1 LASQNLNQAI
11 EYLKAGRVVDARHM
25 LSQIVK
31 AEPRNVNAWMWYVE
45 TFSSTEKKI
54 EALEN
59 CVLHNPEDKLAIK
72 ALTTLRGKF
81 PNSTQQVAEQP
92 IPAEPPSK
100 PEKESPSVVYVE
112 PKRKRLSRKMRL
124 AIVICIVEVF
134 LMYVIGVLLTIRTK
148 PNRNILAV
156 GELAVVE
163 EVNVAIQKPMELDGK
178 RKSGVYV
185 LRAVTANRYPE
196 LLARKY
202 RPADQVFGMIE
213 NNLPWWGITGQ
224 FYYGPGERS
233 IEGPSEESRFLT
245 NPYMLVAAD
254 PVYTWNGRVTENQVL
269 QDGFQFLCDPP
280 RRLLW
285 YPQESQAY
293 LTYSAQCASKLGY
306 RQIDLIAYNARDLN
320 LKYIYV
326 SYADSLNVTKQEI
339 PESAIEIPHYIHQ
352 GDSCGYPKGCN
363 NLSPAT
369 PELDGLL
376 ITGFPA
382 QIVIWLWEEKPN
394 SVDQEPDMVYVIRFE

>member
-1 LASQNLNQAI
+1 LISYNLHQAI
-11 EYLKAGRVVDARHM
+11 EYLKAGRVNDARRM

-31 AEPRNVNAWMWYVE
+31 TEPTNVNAWMWYVE
-45 TFSSTEKKI
+45 TLSSPEKKI
-54 EALEN
+54 EALET

-72 ALTTLRGKF
+72 ALTAIRGKF
-81 PNSTQQVAEQP
+81 PAPVPQLVEQP
-92 IPAEPPSK
+92 VQAEPLQK
-100 PEKESPSVVYVE
+100 PAKLIYPDEVDQ
-112 PKRKRLSRKMRL
+112 PKRKGLSKKMRL
-124 AIVICIVEVF
+124 AIVICVVEVIV
-134 LMYVIGVLLTIRTK
+134 MYVVGVLLTIRTR
-148 PNRNILAV
+148 PNRNLLAV

-185 LRAVTANRYPE
+185 FRAVTANRYPE

-202 RPADQVFGMIE
+202 RPADQVFGKIE
-213 NNLPWWGITGQ
+213 NNLPWWGIPGQ
-224 FYYGPGERS
+224 FFYGSGDRS
-233 IEGPSEESRFLT
+233 IDGPSEESRFLS

-254 PVYTWNGRVTENQVL
+254 PVYSWNGRVTENQIK

-280 RRLLW
+280 RRLQW
-285 YPQESQAY
+285 YPTQSQAY

-306 RQIDLIAYNARDLN
+306 RQINLIAYNARDLN

-326 SYADSLNVTKQEI
+326 SYADSLNVTKQEM
-339 PESAIEIPHYIHQ
+339 PESALEIPHYIHQ

-363 NLSPAT
+363 NMSPAT

-382 QIVIWLWEEKPN
+382 QIVVWLWENEPS
-394 SVDQEPDMVYVIRFE
+394 SVTQEPDMVYVIRFE